1 MAGRPRH
8 LKEPE
13 ELYTLFESYLI
24 ETKSRTRKVP
34 KATNKGVLYEEHVPP
49 LTIDGFKTYCNKQ
62 GQEINNYW
70 YNVGGVF
77 DAFIS
82 IVTRIK
88 EEIRNDQVEGAL
100 VGQYQQNIVA
110 RLNAL
115 TEKTDVTSNGENINE
130 IKISIIR
137 PDTKELE

>member
-1 MAGRPRH
+1 MPKH
-8 LKEPE
+8 KYIETPE
-13 ELYTLFESYLI
+13 KLYELFEKYT
-24 ETKSRTRKVP
+24 EDTKRRVRTIP
-34 KATNKGVLYEEHVPP
+34 KATNKGVLYEEHIPP
-49 LTIDGFKTYCNKQ
+49 LTIDGFKTYANKQ
-62 GQEINNYW
+62 GTDINRYW
-70 YNVGGVF
+70 YNVEGAF
-77 DAFIS
+77 DAYVS

-110 RLNAL
+110 RLNNL

>member
-1 MAGRPRH
+1 MAKH
-8 LKEPE
+8 KYIETPE
-13 ELYTLFESYLI
+13 ELYSLFERYA
-24 ETKSRTRKVP
+24 EDTKKRVRTIP

-49 LTIDGFKTYCNKQ
+49 LTIDGFKTYANKQ
-62 GQEINNYW
+62 GSDINRYW
-70 YNVGGVF
+70 YNVDGTLNEYV
-77 DAFIS
+77 S
-82 IVTRIK
+82 VVTRIK

-110 RLNAL
+110 RLNNL

-137 PDTKELE
+137 PDTKELD

>member
-1 MAGRPRH
+1 MARPRH

-13 ELYTLFESYLI
+13 ELYTLFENYVI

-70 YNVGGVF
+70 YNVGGGF
-77 DAFIS
+77 DTFIT

-137 PDTKELE
+137 PDTKEIE

>member
-1 MAGRPRH
+1 MSKP
-8 LKEPE
+8 KYIKTPE
-13 ELYTLFESYLI
+13 ELYQLFESYTLD
-24 ETKSRTRKVP
+24 TKQRVRTIP

-49 LTIDGFKTYCNKQ
+49 LTIDGFKTYANKQ
-62 GQEINNYW
+62 GSDINRYW
-70 YNVGGVF
+70 YNVDGTLNEYV
-77 DAFIS
+77 S

-110 RLNAL
+110 RLNNL
-115 TEKTDVTSNGENINE
+115 TEKTDVTTNGEAINE

-137 PDTKELE
+137 PDTKQLD

>member
-1 MAGRPRH
+1 MAKPRYIQT
-8 LKEPE
+8 PE
-13 ELYTLFESYLI
+13 KLYELFEQYT
-24 ETKSRTRKVP
+24 EDTKRRVRTIP

-49 LTIDGFKTYCNKQ
+49 LTIDGFKTYANKQ
-62 GQEINNYW
+62 GTDINRYW
-70 YNVGGVF
+70 YNVDSTLNEYV
-77 DAFIS
+77 S

-110 RLNAL
+110 RLNNL
-115 TEKTDVTSNGENINE
+115 TEKTDVTTNGEAINE

-137 PDTKELE
+137 PDTKQLD

>member
-1 MAGRPRH
+1 MAKPRYI
-8 LKEPE
+8 ETPE
-13 ELYTLFESYLI
+13 KLYELFEQYT
-24 ETKSRTRKVP
+24 EDTKRRVRTIP

-49 LTIDGFKTYCNKQ
+49 LTIDGFKTYANKQ
-62 GQEINNYW
+62 GTDINRYW
-70 YNVGGVF
+70 YNVDGTLNEYV
-77 DAFIS
+77 S

-110 RLNAL
+110 RLNNL

-137 PDTKELE
+137 PDTKELD

>member
-1 MAGRPRH
+1 MAKPRYI
-8 LKEPE
+8 ETPE
-13 ELYTLFESYLI
+13 KLYELFEKYT
-24 ETKSRTRKVP
+24 EDTKRRVRTIP

-49 LTIDGFKTYCNKQ
+49 LTIDGFKTYANKQ
-62 GQEINNYW
+62 GTDINRYW
-70 YNVGGVF
+70 YNVDGTLNEYV
-77 DAFIS
+77 S

-110 RLNAL
+110 RLNNL

>member
-1 MAGRPRH
+1 MAKP
-8 LKEPE
+8 KYIKTPE
-13 ELYTLFESYLI
+13 ELYQLFESYTLD
-24 ETKSRTRKVP
+24 TKQRVRTIP

-49 LTIDGFKTYCNKQ
+49 LTIDGFKTYANKQ
-62 GQEINNYW
+62 GSDINRYW
-70 YNVGGVF
+70 YNVDGTLNDYV
-77 DAFIS
+77 S

-110 RLNAL
+110 RLNNL
-115 TEKTDVTSNGENINE
+115 TEKTDVTTNGEAINE

>member
-1 MAGRPRH
+1 MAKP
-8 LKEPE
+8 KYIKTPE
-13 ELYTLFESYLI
+13 ELYQLFESYTLD
-24 ETKSRTRKVP
+24 TKQRVRTIP

-49 LTIDGFKTYCNKQ
+49 LTIDGFKTYANKK
-62 GQEINNYW
+62 GSDINRYW
-70 YNVGGVF
+70 YNVDGTLNDYV
-77 DAFIS
+77 S

-110 RLNAL
+110 RLNNL
-115 TEKTDVTSNGENINE
+115 TEKTDVTTNGEAINE

-137 PDTKELE
+137 PDTKQLD

>member
-1 MAGRPRH
+1 
-8 LKEPE
+8 
-13 ELYTLFESYLI
+13 
-24 ETKSRTRKVP
+24 
-34 KATNKGVLYEEHVPP
+34 
-49 LTIDGFKTYCNKQ
+49 
-62 GQEINNYW
+62 
-70 YNVGGVF
+70 VF
-77 DAFIS
+77 DTFIS

>member
-1 MAGRPRH
+1 MGRPRNI
-8 LKEPE
+8 KDPE
-13 ELYTLFESYLI
+13 ELYSLFEQYAI
-24 ETKSRTRKVP
+24 ETKGRTRKVP

-49 LTIDGFKTYCNKQ
+49 LTIDGFKTFCNKQ
-62 GQEINNYW
+62 GMDINRYW
-70 YNVGGVF
+70 YGVGEGF
-77 DAFIS
+77 DAYVS

>member
-1 MAGRPRH
+1 MARP
-8 LKEPE
+8 KDIKTPE
-13 ELYTLFESYLI
+13 ELYKLFEAYV
-24 ETKSRTRKVP
+24 EDTKTRKRIVP

-49 LTIDGFKTYCNKQ
+49 LTIDGFKTYANKQ
-62 GQEINNYW
+62 GSDINRYW
-70 YNVGGVF
+70 YNVDGTLNEYV
-77 DAFIS
+77 S
-82 IVTRIK
+82 VVTRIK

-110 RLNAL
+110 RLNNL

>member
-1 MAGRPRH
+1 MARPRH

-13 ELYTLFESYLI
+13 ELYTLFESYVI

>member
-1 MAGRPRH
+1 MARP
-8 LKEPE
+8 KDIKTPE
-13 ELYTLFESYLI
+13 ELYKLFEAYV
-24 ETKSRTRKVP
+24 EDTKTRKRIVP

-49 LTIDGFKTYCNKQ
+49 LTIDGFKTFCNRTATD
-62 GQEINNYW
+62 INRYW
-70 YNVGGVF
+70 YNVGEF
-77 DAFIS
+77 DAFVS

-110 RLNAL
+110 RLNNL

-137 PDTKELE
+137 PDIKELE

>member
-1 MAGRPRH
+1 MAKPRYI
-8 LKEPE
+8 ETPE
-13 ELYTLFESYLI
+13 KLYELFEQYT
-24 ETKSRTRKVP
+24 EDTKRRVRTIP

-62 GQEINNYW
+62 GADINRYW
-70 YNVGGVF
+70 YGIGEGFDVF
-77 DAFIS
+77 VS

>member
-1 MAGRPRH
+1 MAKPRYIQT
-8 LKEPE
+8 PE
-13 ELYTLFESYLI
+13 KLYELFEQYT
-24 ETKSRTRKVP
+24 EDTKRRVRTIP

-49 LTIDGFKTYCNKQ
+49 LTIDGFKTYANKQ
-62 GQEINNYW
+62 GTDINRYW
-70 YNVGGVF
+70 YNVDGTLNEYV
-77 DAFIS
+77 S

-110 RLNAL
+110 RLNNL
-115 TEKTDVTSNGENINE
+115 TEKTDVTTNGEAINE

-137 PDTKELE
+137 PDTKELD

>member
-1 MAGRPRH
+1 MP
-8 LKEPE
+8 KPKYIKTPE
-13 ELYTLFESYLI
+13 ELYQLFESYTLD
-24 ETKSRTRKVP
+24 TKQRVRTIP

-49 LTIDGFKTYCNKQ
+49 LTIDGFKTYANKQ
-62 GQEINNYW
+62 GSDINRYW
-70 YNVGGVF
+70 YNVDGTLNDYV
-77 DAFIS
+77 S

-110 RLNAL
+110 RLNNL
-115 TEKTDVTSNGENINE
+115 TEKTDVTTNGEAINE

-137 PDTKELE
+137 PDTKQLD

>member
-1 MAGRPRH
+1 MAKPRYI
-8 LKEPE
+8 ETPE
-13 ELYTLFESYLI
+13 KLYELFEKYT
-24 ETKSRTRKVP
+24 EDTKRRVRTIP

-49 LTIDGFKTYCNKQ
+49 LTIDGFKTYANKQ
-62 GQEINNYW
+62 GTDINRYW
-70 YNVGGVF
+70 YNVDGTLNEYV
-77 DAFIS
+77 S

-110 RLNAL
+110 RLNNL

-137 PDTKELE
+137 PDTKELD

>member
-1 MAGRPRH
+1 MAKPRYIQT
-8 LKEPE
+8 PE
-13 ELYTLFESYLI
+13 KLYELFEQYT
-24 ETKSRTRKVP
+24 EDTKRRVRTIP

-49 LTIDGFKTYCNKQ
+49 LTIDGFKTYANKQ
-62 GQEINNYW
+62 GTDINRYW
-70 YNVGGVF
+70 YNVDGTLNEYV
-77 DAFIS
+77 S

-110 RLNAL
+110 RLNNL
-115 TEKTDVTSNGENINE
+115 TEKTDVTTNGEAINE

>member
-1 MAGRPRH
+1 MAKPRYIQT
-8 LKEPE
+8 PE
-13 ELYTLFESYLI
+13 KLYELFEQYT
-24 ETKSRTRKVP
+24 EDTKRRVRTIP

-49 LTIDGFKTYCNKQ
+49 LTIDGFKTYANKQ
-62 GQEINNYW
+62 GTDINRYW
-70 YNVGGVF
+70 YNVDGTLNEYV
-77 DAFIS
+77 S

-110 RLNAL
+110 RLNNL
-115 TEKTDVTSNGENINE
+115 TEKTDVTTNGEAINE

-137 PDTKELE
+137 PDTKQLD

>member
-1 MAGRPRH
+1 MSKP
-8 LKEPE
+8 KYIKTPE
-13 ELYTLFESYLI
+13 ELYQLFESYTLD
-24 ETKSRTRKVP
+24 TKQRVRTIP

-49 LTIDGFKTYCNKQ
+49 LTIDGFKTYANKQ
-62 GQEINNYW
+62 GSDINRYW
-70 YNVGGVF
+70 YNVDGTLNDYV
-77 DAFIS
+77 S

-110 RLNAL
+110 RLNNL
-115 TEKTDVTSNGENINE
+115 TEKTDVTTNGEAINE

-137 PDTKELE
+137 PDTKQLD

>member
-13 ELYTLFESYLI
+13 ELYTLFENYVI

-70 YNVGGVF
+70 YNVGGGF

>member
-1 MAGRPRH
+1 MAKP
-8 LKEPE
+8 KYIKTPE
-13 ELYTLFESYLI
+13 ELYQLFESYTLD
-24 ETKSRTRKVP
+24 TKQRVRTIP

-49 LTIDGFKTYCNKQ
+49 LTIDGFKTYANKQ
-62 GQEINNYW
+62 GSDINRYW
-70 YNVGGVF
+70 YNVDGTLNDYV
-77 DAFIS
+77 S

-110 RLNAL
+110 RLNNL
-115 TEKTDVTSNGENINE
+115 TEKTDVTTNGEAINE

-137 PDTKELE
+137 PDAKQLD

>member
-1 MAGRPRH
+1 MAKPRYI
-8 LKEPE
+8 ETPE
-13 ELYTLFESYLI
+13 KLYELFEQYT
-24 ETKSRTRKVP
+24 EDTKRRVRTIP

-49 LTIDGFKTYCNKQ
+49 LTIDGFKTYANKQ
-62 GQEINNYW
+62 GTDINRYW
-70 YNVGGVF
+70 YNVDGTLNEYV
-77 DAFIS
+77 S

-110 RLNAL
+110 RLNNL
-115 TEKTDVTSNGENINE
+115 TEKTDVTTNGEAINE

-137 PDTKELE
+137 PDTKQLD

>member
-1 MAGRPRH
+1 MAKH
-8 LKEPE
+8 KYIETPE
-13 ELYTLFESYLI
+13 ELYSLFERYA
-24 ETKSRTRKVP
+24 EDTKKRVRTIP

-49 LTIDGFKTYCNKQ
+49 LTIDGFKTYANKQ
-62 GQEINNYW
+62 GSDINRYW
-70 YNVGGVF
+70 YIVDGTLNDYV
-77 DAFIS
+77 S

-110 RLNAL
+110 RLNNL
-115 TEKTDVTSNGENINE
+115 TEKTDVTTNGEAINE

-137 PDTKELE
+137 PDTKQLD

>member
-1 MAGRPRH
+1 MSKP
-8 LKEPE
+8 KYIKTPE
-13 ELYTLFESYLI
+13 ELYQLFESYTLD
-24 ETKSRTRKVP
+24 TKQRVRTIP

-49 LTIDGFKTYCNKQ
+49 LTIDGFKTYANKQ
-62 GQEINNYW
+62 GSDINRYW
-70 YNVGGVF
+70 YNVDGTLNDYV
-77 DAFIS
+77 S

-110 RLNAL
+110 RLNNL
-115 TEKTDVTSNGENINE
+115 TEKTDVTTNGEAINE

-137 PDTKELE
+137 PEQNQLD

>member
-1 MAGRPRH
+1 MAKP
-8 LKEPE
+8 KYIKTPE
-13 ELYTLFESYLI
+13 ELYQLFESYTLD
-24 ETKSRTRKVP
+24 TKQRVRTIP

-49 LTIDGFKTYCNKQ
+49 LTIDGFKTYANKQ
-62 GQEINNYW
+62 GSDINRYW
-70 YNVGGVF
+70 YNVDGTLNDYV
-77 DAFIS
+77 S

-110 RLNAL
+110 RLNNL
-115 TEKTDVTSNGENINE
+115 TEKTDVTTNGEAINE

-137 PDTKELE
+137 PDTKQLD